1 MRSLW
6 QFKREK
12 VMENEK
18 ETLKILIIDDA
29 EIDLDIL
36 ESILN
41 QLGFQNIIRA
51 SSGMEGVQLAEKH
64 RPELVMSDIMMP
76 GIDGGE
82 VRQRLKENPST
93 EGIPVIFTSSI
104 ITKKEEKELGGL
116 LQSGDQLVAK
126 PYSSS
131 EISKAIDFALGPT
144 IGV

>member
-1 MRSLW
+1 MA
-6 QFKREK
+6 KK
-12 VMENEK
+12 KNDK
-18 ETLKILIIDDA
+18 TKILIIDDA

-41 QLGFQNIIRA
+41 QVGFQNIIRA
-51 SSGMEGVQLAEKH
+51 SSGEEGVQLAEKH
-64 RPELVMSDIMMP
+64 RPDLVMSDIMMP

-82 VRQRLKENPST
+82 VRQRLKENPTT

-104 ITKKEEKELGGL
+104 ISKKEEKELGGL
-116 LQSGDQLVAK
+116 LRSGDQLVAK

>member
-1 MRSLW
+1 
-6 QFKREK
+6 
-12 VMENEK
+12 MENEQ
-18 ETLKILIIDDA
+18 EIFKILIIDDA

-51 SSGMEGVQLAEKH
+51 SSGSEGVQLAEKH
-64 RPELVMSDIMMP
+64 KPDLVMSDIMMP

-82 VRQRLKENPST
+82 VRQRLKENPAT

-104 ITKKEEKELGGL
+104 ITKKEEKELGGQL
-116 LQSGDQLVAK
+116 RSGDQLVAK

-144 IGV
+144 TGD

>member
-1 MRSLW
+1 
-6 QFKREK
+6 
-12 VMENEK
+12 MENEK

-82 VRQRLKENPST
+82 VRESL
-93 EGIPVIFTSSI
+93 
-104 ITKKEEKELGGL
+104 
-116 LQSGDQLVAK
+116 
-126 PYSSS
+126 Y
-131 EISKAIDFALGPT
+131 
-144 IGV
+144 